1 MNLRDSV
8 IIVTGSAT
16 GLGAAIV
23 KQVAGKGARVVINYT
38 KSEKEAHETE
48 AVCDYLGVESLLCK
62 ADISSDEDCRR
73 LAAEAM
79 EKWGRIDGLVNN
91 AARSVFANNN
101 DLETLTGQDFMDV
114 YSVNVVG
121 TYQMTRAAAPHMKAQ
136 GNGSIVNVS
145 SISALTGAGSSIAYV
160 ASKGAFNT
168 MTTALARALAPEI
181 RVNAVLPGAFPSR
194 WWGDGLGE
202 EGAKALF
209 EKFHQAQVPL
219 KIRRGCGLSRQDSGL
234 AAGRRRLH
242 HRRDDQDRLRHA
254 PAGLSTVGIGA
265 DVDGGNGLDLPENL
279 DPVPMGHIRSVDI
292 PGLSRYRRCGPARRC
307 GPGPVTG
314 RLGVR
319 ILMRGT
325 WSVT

>member
-1 MNLRDSV
+1 MLKGVGGFPPANAEIKPKALDAIGADSFSKGDTMNLRDSV

-121 TYQMTRAAAPHMKAQ
+121 TYQMTRAAALHMKAQ

-145 SISALTGAGSSIAYV
+145 SISALTGAGSSIAYA
-160 ASKGAFNT
+160 ASKGALNT
-168 MTTALARALAPEI
+168 MTTALSRALAPEI

-194 WWGDGLGE
+194 WWADGLGE
-202 EGAKALF
+202 EGAKNLF
-209 EKFHQAQVPL
+209 EKFTAQVPL
-219 KIRRGCGLSRQDSGL
+219 KSVADPESVARTVVWLLED
-234 AAGRRRLH
+234 AGFITGEMIKI
-242 HRRDDQDRLRHA
+242 D
-254 PAGLSTVGIGA
+254 AGMHL
-265 DVDGGNGLDLPENL
+265 
-279 DPVPMGHIRSVDI
+279 
-292 PGLSRYRRCGPARRC
+292 
-307 GPGPVTG
+307 
-314 RLGVR
+314 LGFQP
-319 ILMRGT
+319 
-325 WSVT
+325 

>member
-38 KSEKEAHETE
+38 KSEKEAYETE

-73 LAAEAM
+73 LAADAM

-145 SISALTGAGSSIAYV
+145 SISALTGAGSSIAYA
-160 ASKGAFNT
+160 ASKGALNT
-168 MTTALARALAPEI
+168 MTTALSRALAPEI
-181 RVNAVLPGAFPSR
+181 RVTAVLPGAYPSR
-194 WWGDGLGE
+194 WWAAGLGE
-202 EGAKALF
+202 EGAKNLF
-209 EKFHQAQVPL
+209 EKFTAQVPL
-219 KIRRGCGLSRQDSGL
+219 KSVADPESVARTVVWLLED
-234 AAGRRRLH
+234 AGFITGEMIKI
-242 HRRDDQDRLRHA
+242 D
-254 PAGLSTVGIGA
+254 AGMHL
-265 DVDGGNGLDLPENL
+265 
-279 DPVPMGHIRSVDI
+279 
-292 PGLSRYRRCGPARRC
+292 
-307 GPGPVTG
+307 
-314 RLGVR
+314 LGFQP
-319 ILMRGT
+319 
-325 WSVT
+325 